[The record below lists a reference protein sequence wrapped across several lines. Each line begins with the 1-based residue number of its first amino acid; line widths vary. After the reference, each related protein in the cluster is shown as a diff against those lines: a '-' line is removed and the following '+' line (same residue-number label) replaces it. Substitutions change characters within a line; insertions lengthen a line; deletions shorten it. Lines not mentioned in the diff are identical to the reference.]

1 MHRQFL
7 GYGLWHYDLV
17 ELLKQWYVAEK
28 IEENQRARV
37 EDGRFS
43 RATRS
48 FQGRTRLLWLPRV
61 AELFCQVLFGEV
73 RIVEAV
79 RGIPV
84 DRRDPVETEDLT
96 GPGNRHLVLG
106 DQKQEHCFQRSALG
120 FGP

>member
-1 MHRQFL
+1 VYHPAQRDYSATGRAGMHRQFL

-48 FQGRTRLLWLPRV
+48 FQGRTGFYGFRAW
-61 AELFCQVLFGEV
+61 
-73 RIVEAV
+73 
-79 RGIPV
+79 
-84 DRRDPVETEDLT
+84 
-96 GPGNRHLVLG
+96 
-106 DQKQEHCFQRSALG
+106 RSSSARSFSERSG
-120 FGP
+120 